1 MRPYQPQK
9 PESHGLQGHTPQSSR
24 VFRRFPAKYPDIG
37 LNSVT
42 PLLLR
47 FSRWSRWHALSS
59 YSQPFSHLRICS
71 GESSWNIIE
80 NFPWLQYNLHEEH
93 TMSLKNMLSIVWCV
107 VTVQQQNRFINKKEI
122 SRYGRPD
129 IQWYMQQSINE
140 WAVCRFCLKLSAWS
154 IQQLSH
160 ISYIALHCT
169 DFYKWWKASASLAAR
184 LFTQQMTEL
193 GTIVWYEVL
202 KQETCRVCTDYT
214 SEEYSLTLFR
224 KSS

>member
-71 GESSWNIIE
+71 GESSWNNYYRKFFMII
-80 NFPWLQYNLHEEH
+80 YNIIY
-93 TMSLKNMLSIVWCV
+93 MKNIQCHWRTCCQNSV
-107 VTVQQQNRFINKKEI
+107 VCSYNATTKQVYQQK
-122 SRYGRPD
+122 SGRLD

-140 WAVCRFCLKLSAWS
+140 CTVCRFSLKLRVWS
-154 IQQLSH
+154 VQQLSH
-160 ISYIALHCT
+160 ISYTNMVRYLLVCWSSSKAFTHNCYTSTRTELLGSITLHCT
-169 DFYKWWKASASLAAR
+169 MT
-184 LFTQQMTEL
+184 FTSDEKPVWAWQQGYLHSRWQNLEP
-193 GTIVWYEVL
+193 
-202 KQETCRVCTDYT
+202 
-214 SEEYSLTLFR
+214 
-224 KSS
+224 